1 MLGDLAGFL
10 KPPQCAPWPTLGTC
24 SKPSCSSTVL
34 TRMKAAVVKKYDK
47 QNSAR
52 TKPPQ
57 TQPCIWTEQ
66 SSHCWHAGRQS
77 SLADF
82 FKSAFPLTVCQGN
95 LGFLFHT
102 PQYSLA
108 YISNPIVIAH
118 TDCSTWIHTCIRD
131 LCFFSAS
138 DVIFFTKVFNK

>member
-1 MLGDLAGFL
+1 MLGDLAAVL

-24 SKPSCSSTVL
+24 SKPSCSSAVP

-47 QNSAR
+47 QNFKQNLAR
-52 TKPPQ
+52 TKLPQ

-66 SSHCWHAGRQS
+66 SSHCWRAGRQS
-77 SLADF
+77 SLVDF
-82 FKSAFPLTVCQGN
+82 LKSAFPLTVCQGN

-108 YISNPIVIAH
+108 SISDPIVTAH
-118 TDCSTWIHTCIRD
+118 TDCSTWIHTREYQGS
-131 LCFFSAS
+131 LLL
-138 DVIFFTKVFNK
+138 